1 MNLLGYTLMQ
11 PIHLAR
17 RRYKTLS
24 AELVEALSQRIRE
37 GNYAPGE
44 KLPKEAD
51 LMREF
56 GVSRTVVRE
65 AISHLQA
72 GGTVETRHGIGTFV
86 LSFDDAAPFRVG
98 PEQLG
103 TLRDVISLLE
113 VRIGLET
120 ECAALAAQRRTP
132 EDLVAMRDALR
143 AFDIAVQDGRNAV
156 DADFAFHLAVARAT
170 SNTHFSDLMESLG
183 TKVIPRSRLSG
194 EDPVDP
200 ERLAYLR
207 HVQQEHESVLNAV
220 QSNDPEAARAA
231 MRTHL
236 CNSRERL
243 RRRQNQAGGNNNQG

>member
-1 MNLLGYTLMQ
+1 MQ
-11 PIHLAR
+11 TISLSR
-17 RRYKTLS
+17 RKHKTLS

-37 GNYAPGE
+37 GSFAPGE

-51 LMREF
+51 LMEGF

-72 GGTVETRHGIGTFV
+72 SGTVETRHGIGTFV
-86 LSFDDAAPFRVG
+86 LSMDEATPFRVG

-132 EDLVAMRDALR
+132 QDLQAMRDALD
-143 AFDIAVQDGRNAV
+143 AFNVAVQEGRNAV
-156 DADFAFHLAVARAT
+156 AADFDFHLAVARAT
-170 SNTHFSDLMESLG
+170 SNSHFSDLMESLG

-194 EDPVDP
+194 EDPLNP
-200 ERLAYLR
+200 ERQAYLR
-207 HVQQEHESVLNAV
+207 HVQQEHESVFNAIR
-220 QSNDPEAARAA
+220 SNDPDAARAA

-236 CNSRERL
+236 SNSRERL
-243 RRRQNQAGGNNNQG
+243 RRRQNQAE